1 MSIKNVIATLLLMPL
16 CVQTAQ
22 AQEKTS
28 DFGLFIEPAITYEF
42 GRAAVDYP
50 SPLSNST
57 GNAAGFGLG
66 AKFGM
71 HVSEAIFLALDA
83 RYSMPQYDDSSVD
96 YDAGSVSTNWGPVL
110 GVQMQDIGMRV
121 WGTLILGGE
130 LNPKQSGNFD
140 VSFSDASG
148 YRIGTGFHIASVS
161 LNIEYQQIKY
171 GNTTLEEAGPFSPG
185 DLNNVNLT
193 NSTWIGS
200 VSFPL
205 EL

>member
-1 MSIKNVIATLLLMPL
+1 MIYRNVIATLLLPL
-16 CVQTAQ
+16 CAQAAQ
-22 AQEKTS
+22 AQES
-28 DFGLFIEPAITYEF
+28 DFGLFIEPAITYEV
-42 GRAAVDYP
+42 GSASVDYP
-50 SPLSNST
+50 SPLSTSSGST
-57 GNAAGFGLG
+57 NGFGLG
-66 AKFGM
+66 AKFGV
-71 HVSEAIFLALDA
+71 HISEALFLAVDA

-96 YDAGSVSTNWGPVL
+96 YDAASVSTNWGPVL
-110 GVQMQDIGMRV
+110 GVQMQDVGIRV

-130 LNPKQSGNFD
+130 LNPEKSGSFD